1 MTAPHAPRADVRQ
14 VRELV
19 ARGADVALLDVR
31 SPAEFETI
39 HIPGSVNL
47 PLDQLDQQLTAL
59 AERGRPLMLVCRSG
73 ARATQ
78 AQTKLAAVGC
88 VNATVLDGGVLA
100 WEKDGAPVNRGAQ
113 KWDLERQVRLVAG
126 GLVLTFVLVSIVVP
140 PLRYVAGAVGAG
152 LLLAALTNTC
162 AMGNLLSRLPY
173 NRGASCDVSRSM
185 ARLGAAASLPLPR
198 TPRR

>member
-1 MTAPHAPRADVRQ
+1 MTAPTAPRADVRQ

-19 ARGADVALLDVR
+19 VRDADVALLDVR

-39 HIPGSVNL
+39 HIPASVNI
-47 PLDQLDQQLTAL
+47 PLDQLDNQLTAL
-59 AERGRPLMLVCRSG
+59 ADRGRPLVLVCRSG

-78 AQTKLAAVGC
+78 AQTKLAGVGC
-88 VNATVLDGGVLA
+88 VNATVLDGGVVA
-100 WEKDGAPVNRGAQ
+100 WEQAGAPVNRGQQ

-126 GLVLTFVLVSIVVP
+126 GLVVTFVLASIIVP

-152 LLLAALTNTC
+152 LVFAALSNTC
-162 AMGNLLSRLPY
+162 AMGNLLSKLPY

-185 ARLGAAASLPLPR
+185 ARLNAAA
-198 TPRR
+198 